1 MGDKAIVGHLST
13 NTDRLVIIPAEV
25 VGMKQNVL
33 GMCDAVKSL
42 KCAVCSRQI
51 TDLEYLHWDPLTK
64 TEYAQSGMCNTCQDS
79 IFDDKSYSIDP
90 NTCTCNSP
98 CCEADVGVGIITC
111 GEQHCPKHG
120 CLVEP
125 GVPAVRSIRAS
136 DSLAPSP
143 LEE

>member
-1 MGDKAIVGHLST
+1 MGDS
-13 NTDRLVIIPAEV
+13 DIILNIAVVPADV
-25 VGMKQNVL
+25 VGMRENVL
-33 GMCDAVKSL
+33 GMRDALKAL
-42 KCAVCSRQI
+42 KCTVCSRQI
-51 TDLEYLHWDPLTK
+51 TELEYLHWDPLTK

-111 GEQHCPKHG
+111 GSQHCPKHG

-125 GVPAVRSIRAS
+125 GVPTVRDGSTS
-136 DSLAPSP
+136 GSLATIP
-143 LEE
+143 LEDK